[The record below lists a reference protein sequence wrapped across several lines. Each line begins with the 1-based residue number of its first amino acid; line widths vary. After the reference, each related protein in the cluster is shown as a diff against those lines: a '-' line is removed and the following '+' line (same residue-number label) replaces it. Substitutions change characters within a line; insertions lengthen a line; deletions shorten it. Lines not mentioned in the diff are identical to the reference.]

1 MSLWGLS
8 AIPAP
13 AAEHRA
19 VSRADRMSL
28 GLDPGSDLTRYP
40 IDPVAAP
47 RQMRRSR
54 FSVRD
59 GGRISRYHAFRE
71 SDQDLARHY
80 AEATWEIPLFFLSAS
95 IAAIERT
102 RVFPSLPAVGE
113 VWTTARMCAGMHR
126 QQYRAGHYLPP
137 PRTWPPAW
145 RRHAVHAG
153 ELEPILRD
161 PMRLLGCGEIAQL
174 GGSRV
179 KYGGIHDDRR

>member
-1 MSLWGLS
+1 MEGGWLDRSDPMRTPESVSRQGR
-8 AIPAP
+8 
-13 AAEHRA
+13 EEGHRA
-19 VSRADRMSL
+19 RLIARLFKS
-28 GLDPGSDLTRYP
+28 
-40 IDPVAAP
+40 
-47 RQMRRSR
+47 
-54 FSVRD
+54 
-59 GGRISRYHAFRE
+59 FRE